1 MQTTP
6 IDRKQRSRHRT
17 TGHCLQTIQAKTS
30 ETQNISMEKSRYL
43 QIKEDLESFGN
54 TFRNIGK
61 RDIESLWHALKDAM
75 QNTIDK
81 KVPSKMTQGRHTH
94 P

>member
-30 ETQNISMEKSRYL
+30 ETQNISMEKSRYKNRLSALNHCQL
-43 QIKEDLESFGN
+43 QFQGMFGW
-54 TFRNIGK
+54 F
-61 RDIESLWHALKDAM
+61 
-75 QNTIDK
+75 
-81 KVPSKMTQGRHTH
+81 
-94 P
+94 